1 MLITSRVGN
10 LVNQADCDAIVNSA
24 NSSMLAG
31 SGVCGAIHKAAGK
44 ELELK
49 TKHLAPLIVPNALI
63 SPAFNLPNKYIIHV
77 STPKFHID
85 SNPNELLAKS
95 LQNVFNLAEENEVQK
110 IALPALGTG
119 IHGFPI
125 DAAMDI
131 YAEVASSFNNSV
143 ILKEIRF
150 VFMSNA
156 DEEAMNKK
164 IQARMEI

>member
-1 MLITSRVGN
+1 MLITSRLGN
-10 LVNQADCDAIVNSA
+10 LLNQIDCDAIVNSA

-44 ELELK
+44 ELEAN
-49 TKHLAPLIVPNALI
+49 TKHLAPLITPNALI
-63 SPAFNLPNKYIIHV
+63 SPGFNLPNKYIIHV

-85 SNPNELLAKS
+85 HNPSELLAHS
-95 LQNVFNLAEENEVQK
+95 LVNVFKLAEEYEVQK
-110 IALPALGTG
+110 IALPAIGTG

-131 YAEVASSFNNSV
+131 YTEVALLFSNSV
-143 ILKEIRF
+143 ILEEIRF
-150 VFMSNA
+150 VFMTNA
-156 DEEAMNKK
+156 DKEAMSRN